1 MTTFDYVV
9 IGIVTVSLLLGLW
22 RGVVGELVALAA
34 WGIGIFAAIEYG
46 AVAGNQLYTGVA
58 DPTMRMLAGCATI
71 FIGVLLAMS
80 IIGWAVRNMVKAL
93 GMSLSDRLLGAV
105 FGLARGLLMILVLVA
120 LGGMTNAPKQE
131 WWKSATFAAPLE
143 TAVMVTK
150 QWLPED
156 VAKRIRFS

>member
-58 DPTMRMLAGCATI
+58 DATVRMLAGWATLVL
-71 FIGVLLAMS
+71 GGLLAVS
-80 IIGWAVRNMVKAL
+80 VIGWAARSKVQAL
-93 GMSLSDRLLGAV
+93 G
-105 FGLARGLLMILVLVA
+105 
-120 LGGMTNAPKQE
+120 QY
-131 WWKSATFAAPLE
+131 
-143 TAVMVTK
+143 
-150 QWLPED
+150 
-156 VAKRIRFS
+156 